1 MSQLAFKCLW
11 ETLGGTPT
19 LTSLNKQR
27 RHPTEHRG
35 EENPA
40 AFPLKNF
47 SRSFHDSIQSI
58 EASIEKNQLDLTLI
72 F

>member
-40 AFPLKNF
+40 FPLENF
-47 SRSFHDSIQSI
+47 FKENHDSIQSI